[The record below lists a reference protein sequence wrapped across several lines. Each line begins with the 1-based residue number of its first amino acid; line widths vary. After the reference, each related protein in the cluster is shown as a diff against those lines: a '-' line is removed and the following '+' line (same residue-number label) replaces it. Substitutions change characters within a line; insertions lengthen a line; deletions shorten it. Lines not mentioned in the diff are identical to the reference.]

1 MAEKTETDWTFPDEL
16 QPAASSLSFDLER
29 VLRSVVLL
37 RAEVPDDAFTAYNL
51 GVERVGSGIVIR
63 PDGLVLTIGYLITE
77 AESVWLT
84 TADGTAV
91 PAHVVAYDYVTGFGL
106 VAPLG
111 RVSLPAVEFGTSA
124 GAEVGTDAIV
134 VSHGGRGHTLTTKV
148 VDKRE
153 FAGYWEYLI
162 DEALFTA
169 PAHPHWSGAALI
181 GMDGKLLGVGSLLVQ
196 EPIGGETIDANMFV
210 PIDLLQPILD
220 ELASQGRAVR
230 APRPWL
236 GMYATESQGQLVV
249 NGLATD
255 GPAARAG
262 VKLGDRVLE
271 VAGQRVGGLSD
282 LLRKV
287 WRLGPAGTEIPLTL
301 ARGQSR
307 SRVQVRSTD
316 REDLLKKP
324 LRH

>member
-1 MAEKTETDWTFPDEL
+1 MADSTERGVPDHLEL
-16 QPAASSLSFDLER
+16 AA
-29 VLRSVVLL
+29 RSVVLL
-37 RAEVPDDAFTAYNL
+37 RAEVPEDAFTASIL
-51 GVERVGSGIVIR
+51 GTERVGSGIVIR

-77 AESVWLT
+77 AESIWLT
-84 TADGTAV
+84 TVDGTAV
-91 PAHVVAYDYVTGFGL
+91 PAHALAYDYVTGFGL

-111 RVSLPAVEFGTSA
+111 RVSLPALEFGKSSTV
-124 GAEVGTDAIV
+124 EVGSSATVI
-134 VSHGGRGHTLTTKV
+134 SHGGRGHSLTTKV

-162 DEALFTA
+162 DEAIFTA
-169 PAHPHWSGAALI
+169 PAHPHWSGAALVTS
-181 GMDGKLLGVGSLLVQ
+181 DGKLVGVGSLLVQ
-196 EPIGGETIDANMFV
+196 EPVGEDTVDANMFV
-210 PIDLLQPILD
+210 PIDLLAPILD
-220 ELASQGRAVR
+220 DLASSGRAPR
-230 APRPWL
+230 EPRPWL
-236 GMYATESQGQLVV
+236 GLYATESQGHLVV
-249 NGLATD
+249 GGLATD

-262 VKLGDRVLE
+262 VKLGDRVIE

-282 LLRKV
+282 LFRKV

-316 REDLLKKP
+316 RDELLKKP

>member
-1 MAEKTETDWTFPDEL
+1 MAEKTDWTFPEEL
-16 QPAASSLSFDLER
+16 QPKAESLSFDLESL
-29 VLRSVVLL
+29 LRSVVLL
-37 RAEVPDDAFTAYNL
+37 RAEVPEDAFTAAIL
-51 GVERVGSGIVIR
+51 DTERVGSGIVIR

-77 AESVWLT
+77 AETIWLT
-84 TADGTAV
+84 TVDGTAV
-91 PAHVVAYDYVTGFGL
+91 PGHALAYDYVTGFGL

-111 RVSLPAVEFGTSA
+111 RVSMPAIELGTSA
-124 GAEVGTDAIV
+124 SVRPGDTAIV
-134 VSHGGRGHTLTTKV
+134 ISHGGRGHTLTTKII
-148 VDKRE
+148 DKRE

-162 DEALFTA
+162 DEALFTS
-169 PAHPHWSGAALI
+169 PAHPHWSGAALV

-196 EPIGGETIDANMFV
+196 EPFGTETVDANMFV
-210 PIDLLQPILD
+210 PVDLLRPILD
-220 ELASQGRAVR
+220 DLSSNGRASR

-236 GMYATESQGQLVV
+236 GLYATESQGQLVV
-249 NGLATD
+249 NMLAAD

-282 LLRKV
+282 LFRKI

-307 SRVQVRSTD
+307 SRVQVHSTD
-316 REDLLKKP
+316 RDELLKKP
-324 LRH
+324 PRH

>member
-1 MAEKTETDWTFPDEL
+1 MADTTDWAFPDEL
-16 QPAASSLSFDLER
+16 QPKPESLRFDLEN

-37 RAEVPDDAFTAYNL
+37 RAEVPEDAFTASNL
-51 GVERVGSGIVIR
+51 GTERIGSGVVIR
-63 PDGLVLTIGYLITE
+63 PDGLTLTIGYLITE
-77 AESVWLT
+77 AESIWMT
-84 TADGTAV
+84 TRDGMAV
-91 PAHVVAYDYVTGFGL
+91 PAHVVAYDHVTGFGL
-106 VAPLG
+106 VSPLG
-111 RVSLPAVEFGTSA
+111 RLSVPALERGSGKSTAV
-124 GAEVGTDAIV
+124 GAECIV
-134 VSHGGRGHTLTTKV
+134 VSHGGRSHALKTRI

-162 DEALFTA
+162 DEAMFTA
-169 PAHPHWSGAALI
+169 PAHPHWSGAALVDE
-181 GMDGKLLGVGSLLVQ
+181 DGKLLGVGSLLVQ
-196 EPIGGETIDANMFV
+196 ESVSGESIDANMFV
-210 PIDLLQPILD
+210 PIDLLEPILD
-220 ELASQGRAVR
+220 ELSTIGRAMRV
-230 APRPWL
+230 PRPWL
-236 GMYATESQGQLVV
+236 GMFATELQGQLVV

-316 REDLLKKP
+316 RDALLKKP

>member
-1 MAEKTETDWTFPDEL
+1 MARKTDWTLPEEL
-16 QPAASSLSFDLER
+16 QPKKESLDFDLDAA
-29 VLRSVVLL
+29 LRSVVLL
-37 RAEVPDDAFTAYNL
+37 RAEVPEDAFTASIL
-51 GVERVGSGIVIR
+51 GTERVGSGTVIR
-63 PDGLVLTIGYLITE
+63 PDGLVLTIGYLINE
-77 AESVWLT
+77 AESIWLT
-84 TADGTAV
+84 TADGMVV
-91 PAHVVAYDYVTGFGL
+91 PAHALAHDYETGFGL

-111 RVSLPAVEFGTSA
+111 RVSLPAMKFGSSA
-124 GAEVGTDAIV
+124 SVALGDSAIV
-134 VSHGGRGHTLTTKV
+134 VSHGGPGHTLTTKV

-153 FAGYWEYLI
+153 FAGYWEYLV

-169 PAHPHWSGAALI
+169 PAHPHWSGAALV

-196 EPIGGETIDANMFV
+196 EPLGGDTIDANMFV
-210 PIDLLQPILD
+210 PIDLLGPILE
-220 ELASQGRAVR
+220 ELSSTGRAAR
-230 APRPWL
+230 QPRPWL
-236 GMYATESQGQLVV
+236 GLYATESQGHLVV
-249 NGLATD
+249 GGLATG

-262 VKLGDRVLE
+262 VKLGDRVIE

-316 REDLLKKP
+316 RDELLKKP
-324 LRH
+324 LQH

>member
-1 MAEKTETDWTFPDEL
+1 MAETTDWAFPEEL
-16 QPAASSLSFDLER
+16 QPKAEALRFDLQS

-37 RAEVPDDAFTAYNL
+37 RAEVPEDAFTASSL
-51 GVERVGSGIVIR
+51 GTERIGSGVVIR
-63 PDGLVLTIGYLITE
+63 PDGLTLTIGYLITE
-77 AESVWLT
+77 AETIWLT
-84 TADGTAV
+84 TRDGTAM
-91 PAHVVAYDYVTGFGL
+91 PAHALAYDYVTGFGL

-111 RVSLPAVEFGTSA
+111 RLSVPALERGSA
-124 GAEVGTDAIV
+124 KAAPVGAGAIV
-134 VSHGGRGHTLTTKV
+134 VSHGGHHHALATKV
-148 VDKRE
+148 VEKRE

-169 PAHPHWSGAALI
+169 PAHPHWSGAALVSEE
-181 GMDGKLLGVGSLLVQ
+181 GKLIGIGSLLVQ
-196 EPIGGETIDANMFV
+196 EAIAGESVDANMFV
-210 PIDLLQPILD
+210 PVDLLEPILD
-220 ELASQGRAVR
+220 ELSRTGRAARV
-230 APRPWL
+230 PRPWL
-236 GMYATESQGQLVV
+236 GMYATELQGQLVV

-282 LLRKV
+282 LFRKV

-316 REDLLKKP
+316 RDALLKKP
-324 LRH
+324 MRH

>member
-1 MAEKTETDWTFPDEL
+1 MTESTERPDVLE
-16 QPAASSLSFDLER
+16 AAA
-29 VLRSVVLL
+29 RSVVML
-37 RAEVPDDAFTAYNL
+37 RAEVPEDGFTASIL
-51 GVERVGSGIVIR
+51 GTERVGSGIVIR
-63 PDGLVLTIGYLITE
+63 SDGLVLTIGYLITE
-77 AESVWLT
+77 AETIWLT

-91 PAHVVAYDYVTGFGL
+91 PAHALAYDYVTGFGL

-111 RVSLPAVEFGTSA
+111 RVSLPALQFGRSSA
-124 GAEVGTDAIV
+124 VEVGSSVTVI
-134 VSHGGRGHTLTTKV
+134 SHGGRGHSLATKV

-153 FAGYWEYLI
+153 FAGYWEYLV

-169 PAHPHWSGAALI
+169 PAHPHWSGAALVSS
-181 GMDGKLLGVGSLLVQ
+181 DGKLVGVGSLLVQ
-196 EPIGGETIDANMFV
+196 EPVGGETVDANMFV
-210 PIDLLQPILD
+210 PIDLLPPILD
-220 ELASQGRAVR
+220 DLASQGRAPR
-230 APRPWL
+230 QPRPWL
-236 GMYATESQGQLVV
+236 GLYATESQGQLVV

-282 LLRKV
+282 LFRKV

-316 REDLLKKP
+316 RDELLKKP

>member
-1 MAEKTETDWTFPDEL
+1 MAEKTDWTFPEEL
-16 QPAASSLSFDLER
+16 QPTAASLSFDLQSI
-29 VLRSVVLL
+29 LRSVVLL
-37 RAEVPDDAFTAYNL
+37 RAEVPEDAFTASIL
-51 GVERVGSGIVIR
+51 GTERVGSGIVIR
-63 PDGLVLTIGYLITE
+63 PDGLVLTIGYLVNE
-77 AESVWLT
+77 AETIWLT
-84 TADGTAV
+84 TADGNAV
-91 PAHVVAYDYVTGFGL
+91 PAYAVAHDYVTGFGL
-106 VAPLG
+106 VAPLA
-111 RVSLPAVEFGTSA
+111 RVSLPALEFGSSA
-124 GAEVGTDAIV
+124 ATKVGDNAIV

-169 PAHPHWSGAALI
+169 PAHPHWSGAALV

-196 EPIGGETIDANMFV
+196 EPLGGENIDANMFV
-210 PIDLLQPILD
+210 PIDLLAPILED
-220 ELASQGRAVR
+220 LANQGRAAR
-230 APRPWL
+230 QPRPWL
-236 GMYATESQGQLVV
+236 GLYATESQGQLVV
-249 NGLATD
+249 GGLATD

-262 VKLGDRVLE
+262 VKLGDRVIE

-282 LLRKV
+282 LFRKV

-316 REDLLKKP
+316 RDALLKKP